1 MTKRDLIVQ
10 AAIDRCPVDAYIGT
24 PPASKVTCGYIMG
37 ATGWVCTQARLD
49 AQAKQYA
56 AYADKIRKY
65 GPQWLGKK
73 CYDCAQLVRVCAAAA
88 GYKLVSGASSQ
99 RKQDIWEAQGTID
112 TLPTNSKG
120 LVLHRVVNGVTEH
133 TAICLGDGTEAE
145 ALGHQYGVVR
155 RSMIGRSFTHWA
167 KFRGLDEE
175 EETTM
180 PDIPTTPVDR
190 THDTI
195 RKDAKGPTV
204 AEMQGRLIRY
214 GIIVNGNQ
222 IKADGIFGP
231 ITETALKTFQG
242 LNALTVDGV
251 CGPATWALL
260 LKDPDVTPPADDV
273 YTVTVPGLTLAQ
285 ADAMLA
291 AHPGATKAVG

>member
-24 PPASKVTCGYIMG
+24 PPASKVVCGYVMG

-49 AQAKQYA
+49 AQAKAYPT
-56 AYADKIRKY
+56 YADKIRKY

-112 TLPTNSKG
+112 TLPANSRA

-145 ALGHQYGVVR
+145 ALGHQYGIVR

-167 KFRGLDEE
+167 KLRGLDEE
-175 EETTM
+175 GETTM
-180 PDIPTTPVDR
+180 PEAPTTPVDHI
-190 THDTI
+190 HDTI
-195 RKDAKGPTV
+195 RKGAKGYAV
-204 AEMQGRLIRY
+204 IEMQGRLLAHGVRLPKY
-214 GIIVNGNQ
+214 G
-222 IKADGIFGP
+222 ADGDFGAE
-231 ITETALKTFQG
+231 TETALKTFQG
-242 LNALTVDGV
+242 LHALKVDGI
-251 CGPATWALL
+251 CGPATWAALL
-260 LKDPDVTPPADDV
+260 REPELNPPADDK

-285 ADAMLA
+285 ADALIA
-291 AHPGATKAVG
+291 SHPGATKAVG